1 MLAIPAA
8 MFITWGWAQAKIDTC
23 MSTTNF
29 DIFAAAGAMNKATIQ
44 QFTVNANA
52 AGQYVIQFT
61 SVIDKSL
68 VSGIEIQ

>member
-1 MLAIPAA
+1 VL
-8 MFITWGWAQAKIDTC
+8 
-23 MSTTNF
+23 TNF

-61 SVIDKSL
+61 AVTDKSL
-68 VSGIEIQ
+68 LSGIEVQ